1 MNPNM
6 LRPIARRFARSLTS
20 SLALGSCFTLLAIQV
35 PAQAGQWWQFQS
47 PMERSQP
54 NYEQCASQLLNH
66 DLDEDTIALAC
77 ATAFSP
83 TELSACVSEID
94 NATAISAADAL
105 DACREVR
112 RPQELSSCT
121 VRIDADFTP
130 DQPLKVLDSCRR
142 SLLPVEFAN
151 CTIGIENHILM
162 DVDTAMATCLD
173 ASDRVRDVFPT
184 FIPTDR

>member
-1 MNPNM
+1 MNPNT
-6 LRPIARRFARSLTS
+6 LRPIARRFARHLPS
-20 SLALGSCFTLLAIQV
+20 SVVLGSFFAVMATPI
-35 PAQAGQWWQFQS
+35 PAQAGRWPLWQL

-54 NYEQCASQLLNH
+54 NYELCASQLLNH

-77 ATAFSP
+77 ATAFEP
-83 TELSACVSEID
+83 TDLSACVSEID

-112 RPQELSSCT
+112 RPRELSSCT

-130 DQPLKVLDSCRR
+130 EQPLKVLDSCRR

-151 CTIGIENHILM
+151 CAIGLDNHILM

-173 ASDRVRDVFPT
+173 TNDRVRDVFPT
-184 FIPTDR
+184 FIPTNR